1 MPKTVKDMLAEANA
15 EVEKIDAARARALI
29 AEGALVVDLRDGT
42 EVAASG
48 KVKGALHVSRGLLE
62 FKADDTAP
70 SHDPAFRKDRP
81 VITYCAAGGRA
92 ALAGKTLKDMGYER
106 VYNMG
111 GFKDW
116 ADAGGETEPAG

>member
-15 EVEKIDAARARALI
+15 AAEKITPARGMELI
-29 AEGALVVDLRDGT
+29 AKGALVIDVRDGT

-48 KVKGALHVSRGLLE
+48 KVKGALHVNRGLLE
-62 FKADDTAP
+62 FKADDGTAY
-70 SHDPAFRKDRP
+70 HDPAFSKDRP

-92 ALAGKTLKDMGYER
+92 ALAAKTLKDMGYAE
-106 VYNMG
+106 VYHMG

-116 ADAGGETEPAG
+116 VEAGGETDPPA